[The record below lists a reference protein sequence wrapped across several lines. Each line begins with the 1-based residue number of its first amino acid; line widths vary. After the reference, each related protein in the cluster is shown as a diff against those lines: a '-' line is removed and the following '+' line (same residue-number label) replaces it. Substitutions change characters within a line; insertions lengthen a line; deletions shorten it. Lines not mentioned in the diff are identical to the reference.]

1 MCGVVWKDYLGNS
14 RNHSTVDYEIRR
26 KGSSFYKFY
35 KLKLFHSKQILKIPL
50 YTKSNQY
57 AANESTADL
66 FYSSIR
72 NYDQEE
78 PFGE

>member
-1 MCGVVWKDYLGNS
+1 MKFGQRVALFTTVVLKVKTVSFKTDFENS
-14 RNHSTVDYEIRR
+14 VI
-26 KGSSFYKFY
+26 YK
-35 KLKLFHSKQILKIPL
+35 
-50 YTKSNQY
+50 KSNQY